1 MNEIIKKALLS
12 ERFEVNNSGDSAR
25 QCAISAVVTI
35 EEGKVTRVERGRVV
49 KLEDADADANS
60 PIAALRGRIAD
71 FDRSFGSRL
80 NVRFGEW
87 EGHDNSEVLSEVE
100 AFIKQCEQMA
110 AL

>member
-12 ERFEVNNSGDSAR
+12 ERFEVNNSGDSTR
-25 QCAISAVVTI
+25 ECAISAVVTI
-35 EEGKVTRVERGRVV
+35 EDGKVTRVERGRVN
-49 KLEDADADANS
+49 KLEDAELDDNS
-60 PIAALRGRIAD
+60 PIASMRSRIAD